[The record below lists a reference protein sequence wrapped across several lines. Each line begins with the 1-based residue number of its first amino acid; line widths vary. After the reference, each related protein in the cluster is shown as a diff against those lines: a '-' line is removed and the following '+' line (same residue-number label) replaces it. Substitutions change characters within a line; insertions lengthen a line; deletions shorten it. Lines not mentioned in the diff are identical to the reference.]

1 MVLNR
6 TSFSVGYGFQSH
18 FLAFCE
24 HNLEQ
29 GSLLRCLINKMRMLI
44 VPAQRSLARS
54 QLDDSHEI
62 LGMVLPHEE
71 TFHIHSYEYKTT
83 NNTEIYKIKNPTS
96 PTT

>member
-18 FLAFCE
+18 FLAFCGL

-62 LGMVLPHEE
+62 LGMVPA
-71 TFHIHSYEYKTT
+71 T
-83 NNTEIYKIKNPTS
+83 
-96 PTT
+96 